1 MVVRP
6 TDRVLLVLAGLAMAG
21 MACTRNDRVGG
32 GEFTFE
38 LPAAEFSVSSDPSD
52 PRWRLAPPEGIPDML
67 CRGAAALTD
76 DCCHAPAPAG
86 SPAPTIDVD
95 CQLYPLSC
103 DAAGFCA
110 LAFDY
115 DDQATIDLG
124 GSDDLPTL
132 HERRGWVLA
141 NADLAVI
148 KADVNLP
155 RGFPIESAALY
166 VAPQGVLSHK
176 APASKF
182 LSKIPLEQQ
191 TDPSSVPL
199 DADARFLLSTFLAD
213 FNTPFS
219 LILGVRIAIEAAQIP
234 VERMDADLSPN
245 EIQKA
250 TFTIGGTVRASF

>member
-1 MVVRP
+1 MLTRME
-6 TDRVLLVLAGLAMAG
+6 RVLLVLAWLAMAG

-32 GEFTFE
+32 GEFSFE
-38 LPAAEFSVSSDPSD
+38 LPAAEFLVSSDPND
-52 PRWRLAPPEGIPDML
+52 PRWRLAPPEGIPDVL
-67 CRGAAALTD
+67 CRGQAALTD

-86 SPAPTIDVD
+86 SPMPTINVD
-95 CQLYPLSC
+95 CQIYPLSC

-124 GSDDLPTL
+124 GSEDLSEL

-148 KADVNLP
+148 RTEINLP
-155 RGFPIESAALY
+155 QRFPVESAALY

-176 APASKF
+176 ASASKF
-182 LSKIPLEQQ
+182 LSDIPLDQQ
-191 TDPSSVPL
+191 SSVAL

-219 LILGVRIAIEAAQIP
+219 LILGVRVAIEAAHTQA
-234 VERMDADLSPN
+234 ERREASLSAAG
-245 EIQKA
+245 IQKA
-250 TFTIGGTVRASF
+250 TFTIRGTVQASF

>member
-1 MVVRP
+1 M
-6 TDRVLLVLAGLAMAG
+6 DRVLLVLAWLAMAG
-21 MACTRNDRVGG
+21 LACTRNDRVGG

-38 LPAAEFSVSSDPSD
+38 LPAAKFSVSSDPND
-52 PRWRLAPPEGIPDML
+52 PRWRLAPPEGIPDVI

-86 SPAPTIDVD
+86 SPAPTINVD

-124 GSDDLPTL
+124 GSDDLPEL
-132 HERRGWVLA
+132 SERRGWVLA

-148 KADVNLP
+148 KTTINLP
-155 RGFPIESAALY
+155 QGFPIESAALY

-176 APASKF
+176 APASKL
-182 LSKIPLEQQ
+182 LSNIPLDQQ
-191 TDPSSVPL
+191 KADKPSSVAL

-213 FNTPFS
+213 FNTPFT
-219 LILGVRIAIEAAQIP
+219 LILGVRVAIEAAHTQA
-234 VERMDADLSPN
+234 ERIDAELGPDA
-245 EIQKA
+245 IQKA
-250 TFTIGGTVRASF
+250 TFTVSGSVRASF